1 MNQQGRKRP
10 PPDGH
15 GQASGQPGAGEG
27 TAGRRGLRAPWKMM
41 PQAFEDRAW
50 CTWSGTR
57 SSSTTNREQA
67 TFVLNLRK
75 PRKQTFPNCQERRS
89 TGCGGPAQW
98 GRGRPGGSEKTP
110 HANLMFTFELFL
122 DPTSG
127 GCWWLLVSGSSAR
140 TRGSW
145 LPGRGS
151 ATPGPRPRSSPP
163 SPAVPSPVLVGEE
176 GARAQ
181 RGPAR
186 TGGRWGRA
194 RNRGPDGPAR
204 GLRPP
209 WSRFQPEWTCSKRPL

>member
-1 MNQQGRKRP
+1 MQRGGCSPGPVSHEAGRLGAGCVKRRGTLASQGHPFKLRPALGALSEPAGAQTPP

-98 GRGRPGGSEKTP
+98 GRGRAGASEKTP

-127 GCWWLLVSGSSAR
+127 AAGGCRSRALPPGQGAAGSEDEAAPPQGHVPGALL
-140 TRGSW
+140 
-145 LPGRGS
+145 LLQP
-151 ATPGPRPRSSPP
+151 SPP
-163 SPAVPSPVLVGEE
+163 PSL
-176 GARAQ
+176 
-181 RGPAR
+181 
-186 TGGRWGRA
+186 
-194 RNRGPDGPAR
+194 
-204 GLRPP
+204 
-209 WSRFQPEWTCSKRPL
+209 